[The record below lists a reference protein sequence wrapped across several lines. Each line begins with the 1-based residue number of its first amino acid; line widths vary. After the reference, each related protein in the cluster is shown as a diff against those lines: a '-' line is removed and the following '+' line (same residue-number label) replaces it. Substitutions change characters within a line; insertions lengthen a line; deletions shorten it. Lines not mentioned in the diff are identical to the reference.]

1 MKIAVYCG
9 AAAGDDPAFAAQ
21 ARALGR
27 WIAENG
33 HTLVYGAGCNG
44 LMGAVSQAVLDG
56 GGQAIGV
63 VPHFLATPAQIRYDL
78 SKCYETETMAQR
90 KETMIRLSDAFIA
103 LPGGVGTLE
112 ELSEV
117 VSLYR
122 LGQTKKPCFLFNING
137 YYDALGAVFSAWL
150 SAGRGPRLHP
160 DATHNRRDSDSADQ
174 ALTRACKGETT

>member
-78 SKCYETETMAQR
+78 SKCYETETMAER

-137 YYDALGAVFSAWL
+137 YYDALGAVFDTMVLHGFLPEEDRACI
-150 SAGRGPRLHP
+150 RMPR
-160 DATHNRRDSDSADQ
+160 TIEEIQ
-174 ALTRACKGETT
+174 TALTRP